1 MSRIRPIAICVIQK
15 DASLFL
21 MECHDS
27 VKKETYYR
35 PLGGGIEFGERGEAA
50 VRREFKEEIG
60 AELKNLSFLASIE
73 NLYTLEGK
81 PGHEIVL
88 VFKADFIDP
97 SFYEVP
103 ERPII
108 ENGVP
113 CDKAVWKPFKLF
125 QEGKAPLYPEDLL
138 GLLAGK

>member
-1 MSRIRPIAICVIQK
+1 MSHIRPIAICVIQK
-15 DASLFL
+15 GDSLYL
-21 MECHDS
+21 MECYDS

-35 PLGGGIEFGERGEAA
+35 PMGGGIEFGERGEQA

-60 AELKNLSFLASIE
+60 ADLKNLNFMASIE

-88 VFKADFIDP
+88 VFKGEFVDP
-97 SFYEVP
+97 SFYEIQ
-103 ERPII
+103 ERPIM

-113 CDKAVWKPFKLF
+113 CDKAVWKPLREF
-125 QEGKAPLYPEDLL
+125 QEGMAPLYPE
-138 GLLAGK
+138 GLLALLVGK

>member
-1 MSRIRPIAICVIQK
+1 MNHIRTVAICIIQK
-15 DASLFL
+15 NDSLFL

-35 PLGGGIEFGERGEAA
+35 PLGGGIEFGERGEQA
-50 VRREFKEEIG
+50 VRREFEEEIG
-60 AELKNLSFLASIE
+60 AELKNITYLTSIE

-88 VFKADFIDP
+88 VFKADLVDP
-97 SFYEVP
+97 AFYDVQ

-113 CDKAVWKPFKLF
+113 CDKAVWKPLKMFL
-125 QEGKAPLYPEDLL
+125 EGKAPLYPE
-138 GLLAGK
+138 GLLAYLPQK